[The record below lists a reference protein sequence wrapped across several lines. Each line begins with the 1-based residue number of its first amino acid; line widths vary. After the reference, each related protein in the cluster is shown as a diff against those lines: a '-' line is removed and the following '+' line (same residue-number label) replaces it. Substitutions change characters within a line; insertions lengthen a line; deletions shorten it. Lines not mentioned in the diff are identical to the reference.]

1 MNSAKISIIL
11 KKTVVVEKLTKE
23 LIFLFSKELEKM
35 EIGYG
40 YDKHALCKMEDIMHA
55 IDLLKTSPSRE
66 FSLQIIKL
74 YA

>member
-1 MNSAKISIIL
+1 M
-11 KKTVVVEKLTKE
+11 ERLTKK

-40 YDKHALCKMEDIMHA
+40 YDKHAISKMEDIIHA
-55 IDLLKTSPSRE
+55 IEVLKTSPPRE

-74 YA
+74 YE